1 MVKSPRFIGY
11 VKEFVDQQFYELV
24 EQSYDYRPQNQKS
37 RAGIKDIKARYCF
50 IMPGVPYVEVFQAER
65 PDSLKNQKVG
75 RKGQVQ
81 LLSSNTHVEQQV
93 T

>member
-50 IMPGVPYVEVFQAER
+50 IMRQEC
-65 PDSLKNQKVG
+65 L
-75 RKGQVQ
+75 
-81 LLSSNTHVEQQV
+81 T
-93 T
+93 